1 MNFRKSQCF
10 HVVLFSSNV
19 YCEAFQKDSGKYAY
33 IFVSTEK
40 NTTVT
45 FYLSTSNLMCKKHKD
60 LWTKFL
66 FHRKSSVHEMH
77 HRRKKTKM
85 KKNKQLQRN
94 HTLKIAASNFRRLFA
109 LYEGKWRMATS
120 FTSPSWCLR
129 FSYINW
135 TKLFF
140 LSLYVSLVLTE
151 RLMLRIKNHCW

>member
-1 MNFRKSQCF
+1 MWSCLAATFIVKPSKKIPENMPIYLFLQRKIQQL
-10 HVVLFSSNV
+10 LFTFPHPIWCV
-19 YCEAFQKDSGKYAY
+19 K
-33 IFVSTEK
+33 STK
-40 NTTVT
+40 I
-45 FYLSTSNLMCKKHKD
+45 

-66 FHRKSSVHEMH
+66 FHRKSSVREMH

-94 HTLKIAASNFRRLFA
+94 HTLKTAASNFRRLFA
-109 LYEGKWRMATS
+109 LYEGKQKVATS

-140 LSLYVSLVLTE
+140 LSIYVSLVLTE
-151 RLMLRIKNHCW
+151 RLLLRI